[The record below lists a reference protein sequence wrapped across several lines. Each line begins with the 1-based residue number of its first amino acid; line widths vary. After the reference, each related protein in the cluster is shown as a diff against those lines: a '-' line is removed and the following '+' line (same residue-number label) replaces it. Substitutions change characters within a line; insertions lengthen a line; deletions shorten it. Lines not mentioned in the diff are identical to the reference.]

1 MTPHPS
7 EPANFSAHW
16 ESQKQRIES
25 RLRQIVPA
33 ETAPPPRIH
42 QAMRYSLFAGGKRLR
57 PVLCLESSA
66 LIAGGQADSG
76 GTNPDIEAISCTLEL
91 IHTYSLI
98 HDDLPALDNDDLRR
112 GKPTSHKQFDEAT
125 AILAGDALLTLAFQ
139 VLGTLPHSS
148 GDIRAKLVA
157 ELATGAGTVDG
168 MIGGQVADL
177 EAVHSQPTPEL
188 VQYIHRAKT
197 AALINA
203 AVVMGAIAE
212 SASDEDLAAL
222 RQFGMQAGLAFQIVD
237 DILDVESTSAALG
250 KTVGKDQAQNKAT
263 YPAVYGLEHSR
274 QMGRD
279 LLESAKSALDR
290 FGERAATL
298 KRVADSLV
306 IRSS

>member
-1 MTPHPS
+1 
-7 EPANFSAHW
+7 
-16 ESQKQRIES
+16 
-25 RLRQIVPA
+25 
-33 ETAPPPRIH
+33 
-42 QAMRYSLFAGGKRLR
+42 MRYSLFAGGKRLR
-57 PVLCLESSA
+57 PVLCLESAA
-66 LIAGGQADSG
+66 LIAGEQAG
-76 GTNPDIEAISCTLEL
+76 NPDIEAISCTLEL

-125 AILAGDALLTLAFQ
+125 AVLAGDALLTLAFQ
-139 VLGTLPHSS
+139 VLGSLPRSS
-148 GDIRAKLVA
+148 GDIRARLVA

-177 EAVHSQPTPEL
+177 AAVHAQPTPEL

-197 AALINA
+197 AALITA

-212 SASDEDLAAL
+212 SASAEEVAAL

-250 KTVGKDQAQNKAT
+250 KTAGKDQAQNKAT
-263 YPAVYGLEHSR
+263 YPAVYGLERSR
-274 QMGRD
+274 QMGHE
-279 LLESAKSALDR
+279 LLESAKTSLTR
-290 FGERAATL
+290 FGERASTL